1 MNSWSLSNVSSQQ
14 VSANAPTAAATVGNV
29 TITKPPLS
37 APIRRTYTFKVKR
50 YDPERGSYYWK
61 EYSVELTNHETVLDG
76 LLKIKWGV
84 DATLSFRYSC
94 RMGICGSCGMII
106 NGTPRLACETKPYDL
121 GTDVITIE
129 PLSNFEPIK
138 DVAADFSGFFGKH
151 RSIKPWLI
159 RKDEKEQFEKLE
171 SYYPQTE
178 NQLNEYLE
186 FAYCIKCGLCYS
198 ACPMVFLNKDYLGPQ
213 ALAQAYRW
221 SADNRDE
228 GAILRLKV
236 VDSENGV
243 WSCHYSGTCSKVCPK
258 DVDPALAINL
268 LKHWLLYGKRKR

>member
-1 MNSWSLSNVSSQQ
+1 MSQQ
-14 VSANAPTAAATVGNV
+14 IGASPAV
-29 TITKPPLS
+29 TTTEKVVIGKPPLG
-37 APIRRTYTFKVKR
+37 APIRRTYTFKVRR
-50 YDPERGSYYWK
+50 YDPERRTYYWK
-61 EYSVELTNHETVLDG
+61 EYKVELTNHETVLDG
-76 LLKIKWGV
+76 LLKIKANQ

-121 GTDVITIE
+121 GTEVVTIE

-138 DVAADFSGFFGKH
+138 DVAANFLDFFEKH
-151 RSIKPWLI
+151 RSVKPWLI
-159 RKDEKEQFEKLE
+159 RMDEVEQFEKPK
-171 SYYPQTE
+171 SYYLQTE
-178 NQLNEYLE
+178 DQLIEYLE
-186 FAYCIKCGLCYS
+186 FSYCIKCGLCYS

-228 GAILRLKV
+228 GATLRLKI
-236 VDSENGV
+236 VDNENGI

-268 LKHWLLYGKRKR
+268 LKHWLLYGKQKR

>member
-1 MNSWSLSNVSSQQ
+1 MSSQQ
-14 VSANAPTAAATVGNV
+14 AGSALQTTVSTEKI
-29 TITKPPLS
+29 TITKPPLGS
-37 APIRRTYTFKVKR
+37 PVRRTYTFRVKR
-50 YDPERGSYYWK
+50 YDPEKGRYYWR
-61 EYSVELTNHETVLDG
+61 EYRVELTNHETVLDG
-76 LLKIKWGV
+76 LLKIKWNQ
-84 DATLSFRYSC
+84 DLTLSFRYSC
-94 RMGICGSCGMII
+94 RMGICGSCGMLI

-121 GTDVITIE
+121 GTEVITVE

-138 DVAADFSGFFGKH
+138 DLAADFSDFFEKH
-151 RSIKPWLI
+151 RAVKPWLI
-159 RKDEKEQFEKLE
+159 RKDEAEQFEKLE
-171 SYYPQTE
+171 TYYTQTE
-178 NQLNEYLE
+178 DQLSDYLE

-228 GAILRLKV
+228 GAVLRLKV
-236 VDSENGV
+236 VDSERGV

-268 LKHWLLYGKRKR
+268 LKNWLLSGRRRR